1 MRPTK
6 IIDATVDQLDSA
18 KESANYLMQE
28 QMRITEMDLFYSD
41 NLEEIEQ
48 GIRKLNDYSNKSWL
62 LSAILLY
69 SLIYDKELYT
79 KSGLSWAE
87 YSTQSRQRLGLDPRD
102 ISEQLSAARFFVKY
116 HKSLER
122 KKFDPIGSKSK
133 LASAELALELSGS
146 IEETVKHL
154 VNDTVQ
160 EFKAWYSG
168 FKQKV
173 LLPDMYKRDDI
184 EFSNNHFKIGGIE
197 AVKISDEIP
206 QADKMRLEKCMKA
219 IFEAFENGYEPAVI
233 PVYDDKEAKRLVRL
247 RDKDRQS
254 R

>member
-1 MRPTK
+1 MRITK
-6 IIDATVDQLDSA
+6 AIDATVDQLDSA

-48 GIRKLNDYSNKSWL
+48 GIKKLNDYSNKSWL
-62 LSAILLY
+62 LSSILLY

-87 YSTQSRQRLGLDPRD
+87 YSIQSRQRLGLDPKD
-102 ISEQLSAARFFVKY
+102 ISEQLSAARFFIKY

-122 KKFDPIGSKSK
+122 KNFDPVGSKGK

-146 IEETVKHL
+146 IEETVTHL
-154 VNDTVQ
+154 VNDTLQ
-160 EFKAWYSG
+160 EFKSWYSG